1 MKRVLV
7 IIPLLLLLVQ
17 CAFAQI
23 STYPW
28 TEDFESNSFETN
40 GWTTSVLTGSAEWG
54 IGTGGT
60 GYNNPLEAANGGNY
74 NAIISNEQNSGDTAM
89 LLSPVF
95 ARPNADGPIEISF
108 YYANPKW
115 SNDYD
120 VLIVKYIDA
129 ENSSTL
135 LIIEDYNDDW
145 TLATIELPISS
156 VAATFQIGFVGVPRY
171 GYGFLLDDIEI
182 NVEGIIGGT
191 PINTYP
197 WSDDFESF
205 SFETNGWTT
214 SILAG
219 SAFWAVGAGDA
230 QGSALTLGHSGD
242 YNAIISNSRTSGD
255 TAMLLS
261 PVFARPNADG
271 TIKISFYYANPAWEG
286 DYDVLIVKYID
297 AYNSSTL
304 LTIENNNE
312 EWTLAN
318 LELPVSSL
326 AATFQIGFV
335 GVPRYGHGF
344 LIDDVELD
352 FDETIVEETPIDT
365 YPWCEDFESGVLG
378 ANGFTA
384 NIVSGSVNWHIGT
397 GAVSDSYFDE
407 AHSGSYNAIVNN
419 SSHSSDTACLL
430 SPVFVRPNNIDTL
443 ELSFYF
449 ANPDWS
455 GDYYRL
461 IVNYRDETGDSLL
474 LSITSSYDQWTRKK
488 IQLPVAG
495 LAETFQ
501 IAFYGIPKYGYG
513 FLLDDICMKEYEGTH
528 LDVVDTDTYRQVGTG
543 DETVTLPVETSS
555 GYGYT
560 QQIFLSDEMGGAKTI
575 YSLSFEYSGNVTEE
589 VQRNVKIY
597 MANTEKSSFI
607 NYYDYVP
614 YSNLT
619 KVFSGVMTIPAEA
632 SWTTIVLETPFEY
645 DGTSNLVLAVSD
657 NTGTN
662 TDDRLFVCSELE
674 DFLSIASYSS
684 YNIEIN
690 NTVYGEL
697 KDIRNN
703 VRFGIV
709 EQTPV
714 LPAVDVEETSAYLQ
728 VGTSTT
734 DGRNMLPLDVESNWC
749 MSQQIFDSREMGGE
763 KTIYSL
769 SFNYLDNPN
778 GNITRNL
785 KVYLAHTDMD
795 EFDIKTDVVDWT
807 DMTKVYSG
815 QLNIEGESGWATF
828 VLNAPFHYNGTD
840 NLIVAILDVT
850 GSTEENPVL
859 FACSNIEKSRA
870 YSYSNYYSIIYDGF
884 DHNYGSMY
892 YYRSNIRFG
901 LEYAEPSQYVVDVEE
916 TDAYLQV
923 GTGNAEVAGVLP
935 IKTNQKWSYSQQ
947 IFTAEDFGG
956 SRTIYSLSFNYT
968 GNTNGEF
975 TRNVKAY
982 LGHTQKDEFD
992 LAGEDMLSIAEMTKV
1007 YSGTMHFDAE
1017 SGWTMLVLDNPFVYN
1032 GTDNL
1037 VVAVVDISNTEN
1049 SLVSFVCSDVIG
1061 STSFAASS
1069 SYSVSLSSTS
1079 FIYNNCGLHYYR
1091 NNVRFG
1097 LEYVEPP
1104 AHVVDTIETAEYL
1117 QVGTAEVGTTGEL
1130 PTNTY
1135 YSYGY
1140 SQQLFAS
1147 YEMGGPRTI
1156 YTVSFNYSNN
1166 SYDESINRNLKLYMG
1181 HTSKYEFD
1189 FGNDWVSSNLVN
1201 VSSQNVLI
1209 EGESGWITFVL
1220 RTPFEYN
1227 GTDNLVVA
1235 VRDNTGDYLY
1245 GIQFN
1250 CSASE
1255 YQSAIYSY
1263 NDGDAIYNLSGEQGS
1278 IISSRNNIRFG
1289 LEYVEPPVYYVDT
1302 LETETYLQVG
1312 TGTHIREALPVNTAG
1327 KYGYSQQIFNAM
1339 EMGGE
1344 RTIHS
1349 VSFNCITNDNSD
1361 AVRNVK
1367 LYMGHTNA
1375 FEFEYKDWIAS
1386 DALTLVYDGEF
1397 TIPAYSGWITV
1408 ILDQPFEYNGTDNL
1422 VFAWLDNT
1430 GTAHSER
1437 HFACTNSD
1445 LGNSIAVV
1453 RNFGAVDI
1461 ANTENLMGN
1470 ILQYRSDIRFGTE
1483 SVTVYNLDVSAN
1495 DAVMGIASGSGRYE
1509 EGSIVSV
1516 SATAYPCFRFSKW
1529 SDGVPENPRQ
1539 VEMTSDISLV
1549 AMFEN
1554 IGNDT
1559 LNYDNDIYNI
1569 SLGYHQQNVE
1579 WGISLMPQH
1588 LASRPHLT
1596 DVLFYV
1602 DGEHSYGEYRLAV
1615 YQGFDTLPSECI
1627 LRDTI
1632 TVEINTEG
1640 WINFGFDTID
1650 IDTTRALW
1658 VILSS
1663 ESDYPA
1669 TASTFVGAGYENG
1682 AWWNPNGTWTQQTY
1696 GSWMI
1701 KAVLPI
1707 EENGGSGEE
1716 EAVDI
1721 VSVANINIY
1730 PNPVNSYFYI
1740 EGVADGEP
1748 IEIFSID
1755 GRMVAD
1761 FKYNGD
1767 AINVTNLPAGMYVLR
1782 CNGYMAK
1789 FVKE

>member
-7 IIPLLLLLVQ
+7 IIPMLLMLVQ
-17 CAFAQI
+17 CTFAQI
-23 STYPW
+23 TTYPW
-28 TEDFESNSFETN
+28 TEDFESESFETN
-40 GWTTSVLTGSAEWG
+40 GWTDSIISGSAGWG
-54 IGTGGT
+54 IGTGGS
-60 GYNNPLEAANGGNY
+60 GNGNPLETAHGGNY
-74 NAIISNEQNSGDTAM
+74 NAIINNSRNSGDTAL

-115 SNDYD
+115 SNDFD
-120 VLIVKYIDA
+120 ALIVKYIDA

-135 LIIEDYNDDW
+135 LTIDEYHDEW

-197 WSDDFESF
+197 WTEDFESF
-205 SFETNGWTT
+205 SLETNGWTT
-214 SILAG
+214 SILSG

-230 QGSALTLGHSGD
+230 QGSIFTSGHGGE
-242 YNAIISNSRTSGD
+242 YNAIISNHQASGD

-261 PVFARPNADG
+261 PVFARPDADG

-286 DYDVLIVKYID
+286 DYDVLIVRYID

-312 EWTLAN
+312 EWTLATID
-318 LELPVSSL
+318 LPVSSL
-326 AATFQIGFV
+326 AETFQIGFV

-352 FDETIVEETPIDT
+352 FDESSIIVVNPIDT

-384 NIVSGSVNWHIGT
+384 SIVSGSVNWHLGT

-407 AHSGSYNAIVNN
+407 AHSGSYNAIVNS
-419 SSHSSDTACLL
+419 SSHNSDTACLL

-443 ELSFYF
+443 ELSFFF
-449 ANPDWS
+449 ANLSWGNDF
-455 GDYYRL
+455 DRL
-461 IVNYRDETGDSLL
+461 IVKYRDETGDSLL
-474 LSITSSYDQWTRKK
+474 LSIMESNPQWTRKK
-488 IQLPVAG
+488 IQLPVAD

-501 IAFYGIPKYGYG
+501 IAFYGMPSYGYG
-513 FLLDDICMKEYEGTH
+513 FLLDDICMKEYEVATI
-528 LDVVDTDTYRQVGTG
+528 DVVDTDTYRQIGTG
-543 DETVTLPVETSS
+543 DETATLPVETSS

-560 QQIFLSDEMGGAKTI
+560 QQIFLSDEMGEAKTI

-728 VGTSTT
+728 VGTNTI
-734 DGRNMLPLDVESNWC
+734 DGWEMLPSYVLSNWYF
-749 MSQQIFDSREMGGE
+749 SQQIFDSREMGGE
-763 KTIYSL
+763 RTIYSL

-778 GNITRNL
+778 GNITRKL

-795 EFDIKTDVVDWT
+795 EFDVKTDVIDWT

-815 QLNIEGESGWATF
+815 LLSMEGESGWATL

-840 NLIVAILDVT
+840 NLVVAVLDIT
-850 GSTEENPVL
+850 GSIEENTVL
-859 FACSNIEKSRA
+859 FACSNVEKSRA
-870 YSYSNYYSIIYDGF
+870 YSYSDYHPIIYDEF
-884 DHNYGSMY
+884 EHNYGNLY
-892 YYRSNIRFG
+892 HCRSNIRFG

-923 GTGNAEVAGVLP
+923 GTGEVAGGLP

-947 IFTAEDFGG
+947 IFKAEDMGG

-968 GNTNGEF
+968 GNTNGVF

-992 LAGEDMLSIAEMTKV
+992 LAGEDMLSIPEMTKV
-1007 YSGTMHFDAE
+1007 YSGTMSFDAE
-1017 SGWTMLVLDNPFVYN
+1017 SGWSMLVFDNPFVYN

-1037 VVAVVDISNTEN
+1037 VVAVVDISNTEK
-1049 SLVSFVCSDVIG
+1049 SQVSFVCSDVIV
-1061 STSFAASS
+1061 SCSFDVYS
-1069 SYSVSLSSTS
+1069 SYPASLNSTS

-1117 QVGTAEVGTTGEL
+1117 QVGTSSGTVSFL
-1130 PTNTY
+1130 PTYLY
-1135 YSYGY
+1135 YNYGY

-1156 YTVSFNYSNN
+1156 YTVSFYYSGNSNN
-1166 SYDESINRNLKLYMG
+1166 DSIYRNLKLYMG
-1181 HTSKYEFD
+1181 HTSKFEYD
-1189 FGNDWVSSNLVN
+1189 YDNDWVMSNLIN
-1201 VSSQNVLI
+1201 VSSQNVLMD
-1209 EGESGWITFVL
+1209 EESGWITFVL

-1227 GTDNLVVA
+1227 GTDNLAVA
-1235 VRDNTGDYLY
+1235 VRDNTGEDVS
-1245 GIQFN
+1245 GIYFQ
-1250 CSASE
+1250 SSDSE
-1255 YQSAIYSY
+1255 YQSSIYSY
-1263 NDGDAIYNLSGEQGS
+1263 NDRGPIYNLSAERGS
-1278 IISSRNNIRFG
+1278 IINHRNNIRFG
-1289 LEYVEPPVYYVDT
+1289 LEYVEPPVGEVDT

-1312 TGTHIREALPVNTAG
+1312 TQTYIREALPVNTYG

-1339 EMGGE
+1339 EMGGA

-1349 VSFNCITNDNSD
+1349 VSFNCVTNDN
-1361 AVRNVK
+1361 AGAIRNVK
-1367 LYMGHTNA
+1367 LYMGHTNT
-1375 FEFEYKDWIAS
+1375 FEFEYNDWIAYN
-1386 DALTLVYDGEF
+1386 AFTLVYDGEI
-1397 TIPAYSGWITV
+1397 TIPAYSGWITI

-1430 GTAHSER
+1430 GTSHTER
-1437 HFACTNSD
+1437 HFACTNSA

-1453 RNFGAVDI
+1453 SNLGTINI

-1470 ILQYRSDIRFGTE
+1470 VLQYRSDIRFGTE
-1483 SVTVYNLDVSAN
+1483 SVTVYTLDVSAS

-1509 EGSIVSV
+1509 EGSVVTV
-1516 SATAYPCFRFSKW
+1516 SATAYPCFKFCKW
-1529 SDGVPENPRQ
+1529 SDGLTENPRQ
-1539 VEMTSDISLV
+1539 VEMTSDVSLV
-1549 AMFEN
+1549 AMFES
-1554 IGNDT
+1554 IDADT
-1559 LNYDNDIYNI
+1559 LNYDNDVYNV
-1569 SLGYHQQNVE
+1569 SLGYRQQNVE
-1579 WGISLMPQH
+1579 WGISFMPQH
-1588 LASRPHLT
+1588 LASRSHLT

-1602 DGEHSYGEYRLAV
+1602 DGQYSYGEYRLAV

-1627 LRDTI
+1627 LRDTLM
-1632 TVEINTEG
+1632 VEMNTEG
-1640 WINFGFDTID
+1640 WLSFGFDTID

-1658 VILSS
+1658 VILSC
-1663 ESDYPA
+1663 EADYPA
-1669 TASTFVGAGYENG
+1669 VASTFVGAGYENG

-1696 GSWMI
+1696 GAWMI

-1740 EGVADGEP
+1740 DGIEAGESVEIYSIEGRL
-1748 IEIFSID
+1748 I
-1755 GRMVAD
+1755 AD
-1761 FKYNGD
+1761 FKYSGD
-1767 AINVTNLPAGMYVLR
+1767 AVDVANLPAGMYMIR
-1782 CNGYMAK
+1782 CRGYVTK
-1789 FVKE
+1789 FVKN